1 MNSFDEK
8 YDVVVIGSGI
18 GGLSCAAFLAKNGM
32 GVKVF
37 ERHSIPGGYCT
48 SFVRKRF
55 KFSAAVL
62 CLNGCGSGGEI
73 AAIFS
78 ELGLSDQIEFRK
90 VEPYCR
96 LLFPGKSFII
106 PSNFDEWE
114 SMLVKSFPDERDGIG
129 RFLRT
134 IQILAA
140 DTKTKPSSSPMVAK
154 YQDKTLEEMMNEYI
168 TAPRLKAAISGIFFG
183 GLPPSRYSA
192 VSWCA
197 IMNTRIADGAYVPV
211 GGAQAIADTLVS
223 GLERYGGHLAL
234 NTGVRKILVEDGK
247 AVGVVTSDGVRIKA
261 RFVVSNVAA
270 RQTFGGLV
278 SRREIH
284 VVAPDFIGKIIGME
298 IGLSSMTVYLGVDL
312 DLKSLGVNNFMTL
325 VHESF
330 DLEKEWEAVNQG
342 NLADAFFSVSIPT
355 LLDPS
360 LAPHGKHIL
369 HIFTFAPYY
378 LPGSNWSKEEKA
390 RLAAVLVRKAEQVV
404 PGLSQHIIV
413 QDAATPRTNERYTL
427 NTEGVTA
434 GWANSPV
441 NRLSR
446 PNPKTPID
454 GLYLTGHWSSHGG
467 SIRNVAISGR
477 AVAQMI
483 MSNK

>member
-1 MNSFDEK
+1 
-8 YDVVVIGSGI
+8 
-18 GGLSCAAFLAKNGM
+18 
-32 GVKVF
+32 
-37 ERHSIPGGYCT
+37 
-48 SFVRKRF
+48 
-55 KFSAAVL
+55 
-62 CLNGCGSGGEI
+62 
-73 AAIFS
+73 
-78 ELGLSDQIEFRK
+78 
-90 VEPYCR
+90 
-96 LLFPGKSFII
+96 
-106 PSNFDEWE
+106 
-114 SMLVKSFPDERDGIG
+114 
-129 RFLRT
+129 
-134 IQILAA
+134 
-140 DTKTKPSSSPMVAK
+140 
-154 YQDKTLEEMMNEYI
+154 
-168 TAPRLKAAISGIFFG
+168 
-183 GLPPSRYSA
+183 
-192 VSWCA
+192 
-197 IMNTRIADGAYVPV
+197 
-211 GGAQAIADTLVS
+211 
-223 GLERYGGHLAL
+223 
-234 NTGVRKILVEDGK
+234 
-247 AVGVVTSDGVRIKA
+247 
-261 RFVVSNVAA
+261 
-270 RQTFGGLV
+270 
-278 SRREIH
+278 
-284 VVAPDFIGKIIGME
+284 
-298 IGLSSMTVYLGVDL
+298 MTVHLGVDL

-477 AVAQMI
+477 TVAQMI